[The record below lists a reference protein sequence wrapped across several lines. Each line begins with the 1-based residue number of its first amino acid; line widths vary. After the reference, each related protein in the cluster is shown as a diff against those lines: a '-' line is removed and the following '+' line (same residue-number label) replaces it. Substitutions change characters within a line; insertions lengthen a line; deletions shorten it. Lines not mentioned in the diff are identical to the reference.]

1 VRIVFAGTPEFAVPC
16 LRAAAAKAEVVA
28 VYTQPDRPAGRGR
41 GLTPSPVKLE
51 AVQRGIPVLQPENF
65 RSALSKQAL
74 RAFKPDLMVVVAY
87 GLILPQSV
95 LDIPEQGCWNVHASL
110 LPRWRGAAPIQRAI
124 EAGDS
129 RSGVCLMQ
137 MEKGLDTGPVLL
149 AQALDIGANET
160 GGQLHDRLSALGAQV
175 LADGLGLLRA
185 GIRLP
190 AYPQPDEGVTYAHK
204 IDKAEARLDWSRPAV
219 ALANKVRA
227 FNPWPMAEAQ
237 LDGERVR
244 IHGAIAV
251 AEAHGAAPG
260 SLLRAGRD
268 GIDIA
273 CGEGTLRIR
282 VLQRDGGKAITAA
295 DALNGGF
302 LKGRRDPRAGRCL
315 HDSRRH
321 RHPGQRRARAGRRPA
336 SWPLV
341 EGDPVGGVAG
351 TPGPP
356 RPRDGR
362 SYRVHR
368 PAPARAFRC
377 SALAVA
383 AEAVE
388 RARQRI
394 AGAAARR
401 VRPAGAGDA
410 GPCRDRRHRGCSA
423 RAGATAP
430 GRAGQCPAAAF
441 PARRPAGRGGRR
453 CLAAVAGAAHPRR
466 LAGAGRSDLR
476 RQRPGSADVAARAR
490 TRDHPRWLPR
500 APA

>member
-1 VRIVFAGTPEFAVPC
+1 MRIVFAGTPEFAVPC
-16 LRAAAAKAEVVA
+16 LRAAANKAEVVA

-74 RAFKPDLMVVVAY
+74 RALNPDLMVVVAY

-124 EAGDS
+124 EAGDN

-190 AYPQPDEGVTYAHK
+190 ACPQPDQGVTYAHK

-251 AEAHGAAPG
+251 DEAHDAAPG

-302 LKGRRDPRAGRCL
+302 LKGRRDL
-315 HDSRRH
+315 
-321 RHPGQRRARAGRRPA
+321 
-336 SWPLV
+336 
-341 EGDPVGGVAG
+341 
-351 TPGPP
+351 
-356 RPRDGR
+356 
-362 SYRVHR
+362 
-368 PAPARAFRC
+368 
-377 SALAVA
+377 
-383 AEAVE
+383 
-388 RARQRI
+388 
-394 AGAAARR
+394 GA
-401 VRPAGAGDA
+401 
-410 GPCRDRRHRGCSA
+410 
-423 RAGATAP
+423 
-430 GRAGQCPAAAF
+430 
-441 PARRPAGRGGRR
+441 
-453 CLAAVAGAAHPRR
+453 
-466 LAGAGRSDLR
+466 
-476 RQRPGSADVAARAR
+476 
-490 TRDHPRWLPR
+490 
-500 APA
+500 